1 MPIKPAKKKKVN
13 PRFFWEDPTNP
24 AISIRFSINTNI
36 IMSEEAEVAL
46 FDPTQKKKK
55 RTRKVVADAATEEVK
70 ATDAA
75 PDQATSDEVAPS
87 TSTNGEDA
95 SAAAKADIEDY
106 SYETLLH
113 RVFEL
118 VGDKPDQKRSKR
130 VPLPEAYLVGT
141 SKTLWSNFPA
151 IVKALNRNPQHL
163 LTYVIVELGTTA
175 NLDGSGR
182 VVIKGRFMP
191 KQLESLLKKYIDE
204 YVVCKTC
211 KGRDTVLK
219 RENRLHFLV
228 CQSTVCG
235 SSRSVPPLNKGYVH
249 NIRRKKGN

>member
-1 MPIKPAKKKKVN
+1 MA
-13 PRFFWEDPTNP
+13 D
-24 AISIRFSINTNI
+24 AD
-36 IMSEEAEVAL
+36 VAL
-46 FDPTQKKKK
+46 FDPTAKKKK
-55 RTRKVVADAATEEVK
+55 RTKKVAPAPDATADAA
-70 ATDAA
+70 DAQEA
-75 PDQATSDEVAPS
+75 VDAQVADKEAAHADENGTTS
-87 TSTNGEDA
+87 TSSSAKLADA
-95 SAAAKADIEDY
+95 EDY

-113 RVFEL
+113 RAFEMI
-118 VGDKPDQKRSKR
+118 GDKPDQKRSKR
-130 VPLPEAYLVGT
+130 VPPPEAYLVGT

-182 VVIKGRFMP
+182 VVIKGRFMV

-211 KGRDTVLK
+211 KGRDTILK

-228 CQSTVCG
+228 CQSAVCG

>member
-1 MPIKPAKKKKVN
+1 
-13 PRFFWEDPTNP
+13 
-24 AISIRFSINTNI
+24 
-36 IMSEEAEVAL
+36 MSAEAEVAL

-55 RTRKVVADAATEEVK
+55 RPRKVAETAASEDVP
-70 ATDAA
+70 TDAA
-75 PDQATSDEVAPS
+75 PAQASGSEEGGKAEA
-87 TSTNGEDA
+87 NGEDA
-95 SAAAKADIEDY
+95 GVNKADAEDY

-228 CQSTVCG
+228 CQSAVCG

>member
-1 MPIKPAKKKKVN
+1 
-13 PRFFWEDPTNP
+13 
-24 AISIRFSINTNI
+24 
-36 IMSEEAEVAL
+36 MSEPEVAL
-46 FDPTQKKKK
+46 FDPTAKKKK
-55 RTRKVVADAATEEVK
+55 KTKK
-70 ATDAA
+70 PAA
-75 PDQATSDEVAPS
+75 PADTAVDTSADVKEAAVVDVAGDKEGAAP
-87 TSTNGEDA
+87 EDA
-95 SAAAKADIEDY
+95 GATTTTATAGAKADAEDY

-113 RVFEL
+113 RAFEMI
-118 VGDKPDQKRSKR
+118 GDKPDQKRSKR
-130 VPLPEAYLVGT
+130 MPLPEAYLVGT
-141 SKTLWSNFPA
+141 SKTLWSNFPV

-182 VVIKGRFMP
+182 VVIKGRFMV

-211 KGRDTVLK
+211 KGRDTILK

-228 CQSTVCG
+228 CQSPVCG

-249 NIRRKKGN
+249 NIRRKKGR